1 VGRIKDFLTGKDLV
15 SQDGSESRT
24 LAPPPTRPGCLPW
37 LTSAPLDVTESNW
50 SSVSDAWACVRLLSD
65 SVASLPPHV
74 YRKTDAGRVEAGPD
88 SRLRALLQTPSPG
101 STSADLFSQA
111 MTHLCV
117 NGNAFVGKFRGGDGA
132 IVQLGLLDPQC
143 VEVELRGQTV
153 VYTITLNGRRSEHGP
168 DDILHIKGMSADGL
182 RGLSPIGQCATAL
195 GLSSS
200 LQQSAKVYTEQGS
213 RPSGILSTSSLS
225 NSDAVETLSARWS
238 TRHGGVAN
246 MHRVAVLT
254 GDVKFTPV
262 AFSADDSQFLQ
273 QRELSAREVARIF
286 RVPAHFIDAAS
297 GDSLT
302 YSNALD
308 RNRHFLDYSLT
319 PWLVRIERAF
329 SNDSDLCPGAT
340 YLQFSVDGFLRADA
354 ATRSDIYTKALNADT
369 GWMTRAE
376 VRELEDLSPEEDVA
390 PPEAAAPP
398 APPENGAPNV
408 A

>member
-1 VGRIKDFLTGKDLV
+1 VGRIKDYLTGKDLV

-24 LAPPPTRPGCLPW
+24 LAPPDTRPGLLPW
-37 LTSAPLDVTESNW
+37 STSAPLDVTESNW
-50 SSVSDAWACVRLLSD
+50 SRVSDAWACVRLLAD
-65 SVASLPPHV
+65 SVASLPPKV

-101 STSADLFSQA
+101 STSADLFSQLMA
-111 MTHLCV
+111 HLCT
-117 NGNAFVGKFRGGDGA
+117 NGNAFLGKFRGADGA

-168 DDILHIKGMSADGL
+168 ADVLHVKGMSADGL

-213 RPSGILSTSSLS
+213 RPSGILSASSLS
-225 NSDAVETLSARWS
+225 GSEALETLSARWS
-238 TRHGGVAN
+238 TKHGGVAN

-329 SNDSDLCPGAT
+329 SNDSDLCPGGT

-376 VRELEDLSPEEDVA
+376 VRELEDLPNELPTAGNS
-390 PPEAAAPP
+390 
-398 APPENGAPNV
+398 PPENGAPNV